1 MKIIVVLLSILFVGA
16 VAMPLFIAEAVAQQN
31 PPGAKAKRARL
42 PRVTKIVLA
51 GHATARATE
60 TLR

>member
-31 PPGAKAKRARL
+31 PPGAKAKKGAATQGNQNRPCRSRNRACY
-42 PRVTKIVLA
+42 
-51 GHATARATE
+51 
-60 TLR
+60 